1 MAFVFGENK
10 EMITISSLKG
20 QQVTT
25 SRSYMEGQHSQHSSW
40 LLILQGHLYFTQ
52 THCSVEQRC
61 KNYTTAVYEALQW
74 AQVEGD
80 EVDRESLFNAWQV
93 WKLLE
98 TMLCVSETDKGL
110 LKRLQSWL
118 WITQEDLL
126 QSVENCKLAIE
137 ENDVETLWKTVYRL
151 AAIGDYTRA
160 IDLIYQWQGYDEHQV
175 AHLFLDDSPMDLME
189 ISPLLIAAA
198 ALFEAP
204 DWDDAGEEDWIQWQ
218 AKIHHILKM
227 RPIQDELYTLL
238 KILIGKDIQLLANV
252 VSHWHEMLLAVVIYM
267 FSPFEE
273 YVWERVMALVHQ
285 YYTLPTQL
293 HALMAIFKGN
303 YTELIA
309 DVVHLKS
316 FWHAAHLSD
325 LLCQWKENPNIVVY
339 DKEDIRKYYILEYM
353 GSLPIHHVGLLPII
367 RDYCRTCGLEGWS
380 WFEQR
385 LIYSLP
391 LDSCDWDTLE
401 DGLLDD
407 YPNHSSPF
415 STARLHDL
423 VNNMRMNKFRNRY
436 FDSLYGYCR
445 LGRIDMIQRYLDN
458 PMGMQKAIE
467 EKNIDHVVHILQS
480 ILCLMKAANA
490 SLLLDTEFSYFIQW
504 LQLAQ
509 SVQQQDIQHA
519 IEYFATMIACC
530 AMGTQHTNMI
540 AYGWEMMQWAWC
552 NQNIQISWNHW
563 MDIVAG
569 LQNMKTSL
577 ACQNISANEDGEC
590 WSSMEKQLLQWF
602 TIRQ

>member
-1 MAFVFGENK
+1 MSFVLGENK
-10 EMITISSLKG
+10 EVITISSKG
-20 QQVTT
+20 YGVTT
-25 SRSYMEGQHSQHSSW
+25 RSYMEGQYSRHSSW

-52 THCSVEQRC
+52 TQGSVEQRL

-80 EVDRESLFNAWQV
+80 EIMIESLSYAWQV

-98 TMLCVSETDKGL
+98 TVLCVSETDKGL

-118 WITQEDLL
+118 WITQNDLL
-126 QSVENCKLAIE
+126 QSVENCQLAIE
-137 ENDVETLWKTVYRL
+137 ENDEETLWKMVYRL

-160 IDLIYQWQGYDEHQV
+160 IDLIYQWQGYDEHKV
-175 AHLFLDDSPMDLME
+175 ARLFLNESTMDLME

-204 DWDDAGEEDWIQWQ
+204 DWDDSRQEDWKQWQ
-218 AKIHHILKM
+218 GKIHHLMKM
-227 RPIQDELYTLL
+227 RPIQDSLYTLL
-238 KILIGKDIQLLANV
+238 EILIGKDIQVVANV
-252 VSHWHEMLLAVVIYM
+252 VVNWHEMLLAVVIYV

-273 YVWERVMALVHQ
+273 YAWERIIPIVNQ

-293 HALMAIFKGN
+293 HSLIAILKGN

-325 LLCQWKENPNIVVY
+325 LLSQWKDPEIVVY
-339 DKEDIRKYYILEYM
+339 DKEDIRKYYILEYV
-353 GSLPIHHVGLLPII
+353 GSLPIHHVGILSII
-367 RDYCRTCGLEGWS
+367 RDYCRACGLEGWS

-385 LIYSLP
+385 VVYSLP

-407 YPNHSSPF
+407 YPNDGQQF
-415 STARLHDL
+415 QIARLQSL
-423 VNNMRMNKFRNRY
+423 VDHIRMNRQSRY

-445 LGRIDMIQRYLDN
+445 LGRIDKIQQYLDN
-458 PMGMQKAIE
+458 PIDMEKAME
-467 EKNIDHVVHILQS
+467 EQSRNQVVHILQS
-480 ILCLMKAANA
+480 IFYLMKASNA
-490 SLLLDTEFSYFIQW
+490 SLLDTEFSYFIQW

-509 SVQQQDIQHA
+509 CVQHNDIQHA
-519 IEYFATMIACC
+519 IEYFASMIACC
-530 AMGTQHTNMI
+530 AMGTKHIRMV
-540 AYGWEMMQWAWC
+540 AYVVLKYLGIIGW
-552 NQNIQISWNHW
+552 IS
-563 MDIVAG
+563 
-569 LQNMKTSL
+569 
-577 ACQNISANEDGEC
+577 
-590 WSSMEKQLLQWF
+590 LLVCK
-602 TIRQ
+602 I